1 MFVNI
6 VSNLLGTWFM
16 PYGYALVFRQ
26 YGTQTPYFCRSKKF
40 SKFVELVQYVIEERK
55 DLRIL
60 PCIFGLFGTVEIC
73 FS

>member
-1 MFVNI
+1 
-6 VSNLLGTWFM
+6 M

-55 DLRIL
+55 DLEDFTMYIWTLWYCRNL
-60 PCIFGLFGTVEIC
+60 LFIVCTNPY
-73 FS
+73 